1 MYVCMYVLK
10 IRNVFSQCTV
20 DNKCMYVCMCRYL
33 SDESELLSAGGLSFG
48 CLGACRVATADH
60 LEADSTLDW

>member
-1 MYVCMYVLK
+1 MCVCMLTSVCMYVCMYV
-10 IRNVFSQCTV
+10 
-20 DNKCMYVCMCRYL
+20 YGRYL

-48 CLGACRVATADH
+48 CLGACRVAAADH